1 MSPFTSQ
8 KVTKTTPEYLHHG
21 ANSAGVFL
29 LLSLPHSGVYAEFI
43 ERITHLQYT
52 NPEDQMAAN
61 ITPILTEASI
71 ATRMFLR
78 PREVAELT
86 GLSESEVYR
95 SIHAGD
101 LAARK
106 YRTRGWLIAHADLD
120 AWINACSAPSAA

>member
-1 MSPFTSQ
+1 LTLGVANPAEQFAVDAQQIQT
-8 KVTKTTPEYLHHG
+8 LHYG
-21 ANSAGVFL
+21 
-29 LLSLPHSGVYAEFI
+29 FI
-43 ERITHLQYT
+43 ERITRLQHT
-52 NPEDQMAAN
+52 NPEDQMATN

-71 ATRMFLR
+71 ASRMFLR
-78 PREVAELT
+78 PREVAKLT

>member
-1 MSPFTSQ
+1 MTR
-8 KVTKTTPEYLHHG
+8 ECLRHG
-21 ANSAGVFL
+21 ANSLDVFL
-29 LLSLPHSGVYAEFI
+29 PLLLLHSGVYAEFI
-43 ERITHLQYT
+43 ERITRLQYT
-52 NPEDQMAAN
+52 NTEDQMAAN

-71 ATRMFLR
+71 ASRMFLR

>member
-1 MSPFTSQ
+1 
-8 KVTKTTPEYLHHG
+8 LI
-21 ANSAGVFL
+21 
-29 LLSLPHSGVYAEFI
+29 SGVANPAEQFAVDAQQIQTLHYGFI
-43 ERITHLQYT
+43 ERITRLQHTY
-52 NPEDQMAAN
+52 PEDQMAAN

-71 ATRMFLR
+71 ASRMFLR